1 VDADPADPAAWLEAT
16 AAAAGRLVGAPA

>member
-1 VDADPADPAAWLEAT
+1 VDADPADPAAWVEAT